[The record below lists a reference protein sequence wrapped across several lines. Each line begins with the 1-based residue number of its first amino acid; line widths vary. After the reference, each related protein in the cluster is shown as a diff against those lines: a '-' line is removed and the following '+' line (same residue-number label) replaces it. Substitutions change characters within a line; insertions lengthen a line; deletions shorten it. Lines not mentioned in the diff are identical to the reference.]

1 MSATGLI
8 ALAIYVIIVAVVGY
22 VLIWLVDRFAPGE
35 LRKVLRVAIIVV
47 IVLLIL
53 YRLVTMTVGVV

>member
-1 MSATGLI
+1 VSASGLI

-22 VLIWLVDRFAPGE
+22 VLIWLVDRVAPAE
-35 LRKVLRVAIIVV
+35 LRKVLRVAIAVV